1 MENKKTARMTREKV
15 IINQSS
21 LNTLVELNRIGY
33 AQDISVVVG
42 LRVATHEEGE
52 PFEPVYIIMDKL
64 NPRYGDPVTATTKED
79 VLKKMLVLIKDRG

>member
-1 MENKKTARMTREKV
+1 MTREKV

-42 LRVATHEEGE
+42 LQVATHEEGE
-52 PFEPVYIIMDKL
+52 PFEPVYIVMDKL
-64 NPRYGDPVTATTKED
+64 NPRYGAVTAKTKED